1 MTTKEQAIFKK
12 MTKDYDKAS
21 QRSLYEFTEGVLN
34 EIEKLVPDNL
44 QKYRVEQRNKQDIA
58 VVNEVLKSRQRAIN
72 KELSF
77 IRQLYNLYNI

>member
-21 QRSLYEFTEGVLN
+21 QRSLYEYTEGVLN

-58 VVNEVLKSRQRAIN
+58 IVIEVLKSRKRAIN

-77 IRQLYNLYNI
+77 IRQLYNLNNI

>member
-21 QRSLYEFTEGVLN
+21 QRSLYEYTEGVLN

-44 QKYRVEQRNKQDIA
+44 QKYRVEQINKQDIA
-58 VVNEVLKSRQRAIN
+58 IVIEVLKSRKRAIN

-77 IRQLYNLYNI
+77 IRQLYNLNNI